1 MRHAFRFPDHIKDAV
16 RAHVRRAVMSVNPQR
31 FRQEPAYTAA
41 LIHALEGDA
50 YNERDGLVSL
60 RSTNIDSIGP
70 GAAEGW
76 SGADFAI
83 TATIRDARRS
93 IDKAILVQAKLDD
106 LDDLTS
112 AEHAR
117 LVGQVRDMRE
127 LTRSPKV
134 MVVPLVNG
142 IREPRMHSGNRI
154 FEGARPRGQSL
165 ADYVVAR
172 ITPTLDGD
180 TRPKFVEAV
189 QEGTLAKL
197 RVHAEMRGPRVL
209 FPVPERVKAP
219 V

>member
-1 MRHAFRFPDHIKDAV
+1 VRHAFRFPNHIKDAV
-16 RAHVRRAVMSVNPQR
+16 RAYVRRAVLSISAQR

-93 IDKAILVQAKLDD
+93 IEKAILVQAKLDD
-106 LDDLTS
+106 LDDLTV

-117 LVGQVRDMRE
+117 LIGQVRDMRN
-127 LTRSPKV
+127 LTRAPKV
-134 MVVPLVNG
+134 MVAPLVNG

-154 FEGARPRGQSL
+154 VEGARPRGQSL

-172 ITPTLDGD
+172 IIPTFDGD
-180 TRPKFVEAV
+180 TRPKFVAAV

-197 RVHAEMRGPRVL
+197 RVHAETRGLSV
-209 FPVPERVKAP
+209 PVPERVKAS